1 MKLWRNHISL
11 VTGEWNY
18 ELTVGIK
25 NEDSVVFS
33 AVVSR
38 SCGPASSPGWVIV
51 LCFGTRYSTLTAPLS
66 TQESLRTVLWNLT
79 KWCDGLVSNQGM
91 KRKTVSRF
99 RSLLRVERV
108 LWLLSRPFLR
118 SYELFPFLGLV
129 HFWEFFSVFQSL
141 YLPWN
146 KDLWERQCTMPLNW
160 EWTMEIT
167 PSFLL
172 YWILSWFKDMQQN
185 QVFCLMAC
193 MRQRRRSLSPS
204 KRKRSFTTRTN
215 RCYSWFLTLWR
226 LRSMRILQLKWNIR
240 YLSHHSVV
248 MFTRDINW
256 LEELSSI
263 QILTDRYKYSG
274 NADFTITIIKRRGE
288 LVSHNVNKWAVEQF
302 QLFKVQC

>member
-1 MKLWRNHISL
+1 MRTQWCLVRWFPDHVVRLRAQAESLCCVLGQDTQHSQRLSPPRRVWELSCEIWRNDAMDWYRIKGWDARLL
-11 VTGEWNY
+11 VASGRFK
-18 ELTVGIK
+18 GRK
-25 NEDSVVFS
+25 
-33 AVVSR
+33 
-38 SCGPASSPGWVIV
+38 GPVTFEQTLSKILWILSFFR
-51 LCFGTRYSTLTAPLS
+51 FG
-66 TQESLRTVLWNLT
+66 
-79 KWCDGLVSNQGM
+79 
-91 KRKTVSRF
+91 
-99 RSLLRVERV
+99 SLLRI
-108 LWLLSRPFLR
+108 
-118 SYELFPFLGLV
+118 
-129 HFWEFFSVFQSL
+129 FSVFQSL

-193 MRQRRRSLSPS
+193 MRQRWRILSPS

-226 LRSMRILQLKWNIR
+226 LRSMRILQLKWNIG
-240 YLSHHSVV
+240 YLSRHSVV
-248 MFTRDINW
+248 MFTRDMNC

-274 NADFTITIIKRRGE
+274 NADFIITIIKRRGE